1 MNPLTPHVLDL
12 EIHDDDRGFLV
23 PLTNTLSPD
32 DIRRVYICGNFA
44 RGVIRGFH
52 YHFRE
57 KKMFYIIKGAAKFIA
72 VNPDDPNEKY
82 EFVITERKPKLVV
95 VPPKY
100 ANGWIS
106 LADDTLLVALSSRT
120 IDEIR
125 SDNDDIRYDPFRWGR
140 EIWKVKAR

>member
-23 PLTNTLSPD
+23 PLTNNLSPD
-32 DIRRVYICGNFA
+32 DVRRVYICGNFA

-52 YHFRE
+52 YHTKE

>member
-1 MNPLTPHVLDL
+1 MNSLTPHLIDL

-23 PLTNTLSPD
+23 PLTNNLLPD
-32 DIRRVYICGNFA
+32 DVRRVYICGNFA

-52 YHFRE
+52 YHMKE

-82 EFVITERKPKLVV
+82 EFIITERKPKLVV
-95 VPPKY
+95 IPPKY

-125 SDNDDIRYDPFRWGR
+125 SDDDDIRYDPFKWGR
-140 EIWKVKAR
+140 EMWEVKAR

>member
-1 MNPLTPHVLDL
+1 MNSLTPHVLDL

-23 PLTNTLSPD
+23 PLTNNLSPD

-72 VNPDDPNEKY
+72 VNPDEPNEKY
-82 EFVITERKPKLVV
+82 EFIITERKPKLVV
-95 VPPKY
+95 IPPKY

-125 SDNDDIRYDPFRWGR
+125 LDNDDVRYDPFKWGR
-140 EIWKVKAR
+140 EIWEVKVR

>member
-1 MNPLTPHVLDL
+1 
-12 EIHDDDRGFLV
+12 
-23 PLTNTLSPD
+23 
-32 DIRRVYICGNFA
+32 
-44 RGVIRGFH
+44 
-52 YHFRE
+52 
-57 KKMFYIIKGAAKFIA
+57 MFYIIKGAAKFIA